1 MSDVVGEMHALRERM
16 RAEYDA
22 TVKRAEELRAALAM
36 MGEELQRAEV
46 REKGSPRKR
55 VYAPGDARI
64 AMLRFMSQR
73 DEVSVR
79 EVAAAIYGSNERIHV
94 ACAWSVVSQADR
106 RGWARKVRSESV
118 AGQIRRNV
126 YAITDAGREYLATH
140 GGE

>member
-64 AMLRFMSQR
+64 AMPP
-73 DEVSVR
+73 
-79 EVAAAIYGSNERIHV
+79 AT
-94 ACAWSVVSQADR
+94 
-106 RGWARKVRSESV
+106 
-118 AGQIRRNV
+118 IRAV
-126 YAITDAGREYLATH
+126 
-140 GGE
+140 